1 MDANKILWN
10 TITIRVPE
18 NMIHYTPAGKIT
30 LQKSLTKLNNISKRR
45 RIPCI
50 NLTPSP
56 DNKIHVLSQGN
67 AYTQDALRQ
76 RIQAGPIQH
85 RINPAVKGYSWD
97 AQKQKWKAR
106 IKINQRLQHLGYF
119 DTEAEAHE
127 AYLHAKSLI

>member
-45 RIPCI
+45 RIPSI
-50 NLTPSP
+50 NLSPSP

-67 AYTQDALRQ
+67 AYTQDTLRQ
-76 RIQAGPIQH
+76 RIQAVPIQH
-85 RINPAVKGYSWD
+85 RINPAVKGY
-97 AQKQKWKAR
+97 
-106 IKINQRLQHLGYF
+106 
-119 DTEAEAHE
+119 
-127 AYLHAKSLI
+127 